1 MKPRVHR
8 HGILLLLLLLFVT
21 VVPPLSAQETVPDPV
36 LELMSHMSPE
46 AKVGQL
52 VMVTYPGTATGDE
65 SDIARLIRDYHIGG
79 VLLKPQNGNFGIGI
93 APGDF
98 ISITNA
104 LQTAVW
110 ETAPEASVPD
120 VTESGLPQTNP
131 YVPLL
136 VAIQATENGIAPST
150 LVSGSSALPTQMAIG
165 ATWDPELAET
175 VGAVLGRELSALG
188 VNLYLGPD
196 LDVLYTPRPGDPA
209 DLDTRVFGGDPFW
222 VGEMGSA
229 YITGLHAGSEGR
241 LLVAPRHLPGL
252 GSADRPLEE
261 EIPTIQKPLEL
272 LRQIELVPFFAAA
285 AEAPGNATSA
295 DGFVVTH
302 IRYRGFQGSNIRQT
316 TRPIS
321 LDATALQLVTGL
333 GEVAPWRD
341 AGGVLIADNLGM
353 QSVLLSYDPRGLTFN
368 ARRVA
373 QDALSAGNDLLIL
386 DRFGSPDRWDIHFTN
401 IRDTLK
407 FLASRY
413 KDEPAFQ
420 ALVDAS
426 VYRILSMK
434 LGIYPRLHI
443 DDVRVDATEA
453 RGSLGG
459 GELVNAQVASGAL
472 TLVFP
477 LTEDLAPSPPQEGD
491 SVVVFVQEQAWP
503 ITDDGDAVL
512 TPLTSQAVVDT
523 ILRFYGPDGAGV
535 IRPYS
540 VRAFSFARL
549 VTALEEIDTET
560 VPDETGEEATI
571 GTGDDEIEPPTL
583 TTVIDNALA
592 NADWI
597 VFATSGL
604 DSSSEE
610 SGALKQFL
618 ASQANLLD
626 ARIAVLSF
634 GPPYELDATEISK
647 LDVFY
652 AVYSPG
658 EAFVEA
664 GVRALFQD
672 MVAAG
677 DSPVDIPA
685 LNYYIS
691 ERTMPAPDQVLTLGI
706 VDEAGEELTQTARSN
721 IHVGD
726 IINLRTDM
734 ILDRNGR
741 VVPDGTPVQFT
752 LNYPQESVH
761 HVIAAE
767 TTDGAAAAAVT
778 LDRIG
783 QLDITVQS
791 EPATSSVKLELV
803 IRDDGVTITEVE
815 PTPTSTSTL
824 EPTPTPTPTP
834 TATPTPDPVPT
845 KGDQLPDPPQ
855 LPVPSRAKLIRWG
868 FLGAAAITLLGLLL
882 AREQALGADAAT
894 RIALV
899 SLIGSLVGYNLLM
912 IVTSWWYPFVR
923 YSLVTREY
931 LGGVVAV
938 SVGGCVMALALR
950 MTPPQRGRERG
961 LAETREADKRYLRSR
976 L

>member
-8 HGILLLLLLLFVT
+8 HGILFLLLLLSIT
-21 VVPPLSAQETVPDPV
+21 VVPPLSAQETAPDPI
-36 LELMSHMSPE
+36 LELMSLMSPE

-52 VMVTYPGTATGDE
+52 VLVTYPGTAIGDD
-65 SDIARLIRDYHIGG
+65 SDIARLIRDHYIGG
-79 VLLKPQNGNFGIGI
+79 VLLRPQNGNFGISI

-98 ISITNA
+98 VSITNA
-104 LQTAVW
+104 LQTVAW
-110 ETAPEASVPD
+110 ETASAASEPA

-136 VAIQATENGIAPST
+136 VGIQATENGIAPST
-150 LVSGSSALPTQMAIG
+150 LVSGSSALPTHMAIG
-165 ATWDPELAET
+165 ATWDPEIAET
-175 VGAVLGRELSALG
+175 VGAVLGRELSGLG

-209 DLDTRVFGGDPFW
+209 DLGTRVFGGDPFW
-222 VGEMGSA
+222 VGEMGTA
-229 YITGLHAGSEGR
+229 YITGLRTGSEGR

-285 AEAPGNATSA
+285 ADAPGSATSA
-295 DGFVVTH
+295 DAFVVTH

-321 LDATALQLVTGL
+321 LDATALQLVTSL
-333 GEVAPWRD
+333 EEVAPWRD
-341 AGGVLIADNLGM
+341 AGGVLIADSLGM
-353 QSVLLSYDPRGLTFN
+353 RSVLLSYDPRGSTFN

-386 DRFGSPDRWDIHFTN
+386 DRFGSPDFWDIHFTN

-443 DDVRVDATEA
+443 DDVCVDATEA
-453 RGSLGG
+453 RESLGG

-477 LTEDLAPSPPQEGD
+477 LTEDLASSPPQEGD
-491 SVVVFVQEQAWP
+491 SVVVFAQEQPWP
-503 ITDDGDAVL
+503 VTDAGGAVL
-512 TPLTSQAVVDT
+512 TPLTGQAVADT

-535 IRPYS
+535 IRSYA
-540 VRAFSFARL
+540 VRVFSFEDL
-549 VTALEEIDTET
+549 VTALEETGAET
-560 VPDETGEEATI
+560 AVEETGEETTI
-571 GTGDDEIEPPTL
+571 GTGDDESEPPTL
-583 TTVIDNALA
+583 GTVIDNALV

-604 DSSSEE
+604 DSKSEE

-618 ASQANLLD
+618 ASRANLLE
-626 ARIAVLSF
+626 ARVAVLSF

-652 AVYSPG
+652 AMYSPG

-664 GVRALFQD
+664 GVRALFRD
-672 MVAAG
+672 MMAAG

-691 ERTMPAPDQVLTLGI
+691 EQTMPAPDQVLTLGI
-706 VDEAGEELTQTARSN
+706 VDEAGEPLTQTARSS

-726 IINLRTDM
+726 VINLRTDV

-741 VVPDGTPVQFT
+741 VVPDGTPVHFT

-761 HVIAAE
+761 HTIVAE
-767 TTDGAAAAAVT
+767 TADGAAAAAVT

-815 PTPTSTSTL
+815 PTPTPTATL
-824 EPTPTPTPTP
+824 EPTPTPSPTP

-845 KGDQLPDPPQ
+845 KGGQLPDPPQ

-868 FLGAAAITLLGLLL
+868 FAGAAAITLLGFLL
-882 AREQALGADAAT
+882 AREQALSADVAT
-894 RIALV
+894 RIALA
-899 SLIGSLVGYNLLM
+899 SLIGCLVGYNLLM
-912 IVTSWWYPFVR
+912 AVSSWWFPFIR
-923 YSLVTREY
+923 YSLVAREY
-931 LGGVVAV
+931 LGGVVTV
-938 SVGGCVMALALR
+938 TVGGCVMALSLWMAQ
-950 MTPPQRGRERG
+950 PQAGRERG
-961 LAETREADKRYLRSR
+961 RPETRNADKRYSGSR

>member
-1 MKPRVHR
+1 MKPRVPR
-8 HGILLLLLLLFVT
+8 HGILLLLLLLSMT
-21 VVPPLSAQETVPDPV
+21 VVPPLTAQEPVPDPV
-36 LELMSHMSPE
+36 LELMSLMSPE

-52 VMVTYPGTATGDE
+52 VLVTYPGAAIGDE
-65 SDIARLIRDYHIGG
+65 SDVARLIRDYYIGG
-79 VLLKPQNGNFGIGI
+79 VLLRPQNGNFGIGI
-93 APGDF
+93 EPGDF
-98 ISITNA
+98 VSITNA
-104 LQTAVW
+104 LQTVAW
-110 ETAPEASVPD
+110 GTDPAASLPA
-120 VTESGLPQTNP
+120 VTESGLLQSTP

-136 VAIQATENGIAPST
+136 VGIQATEDGIAPST
-150 LVSGSSALPTQMAIG
+150 LVDGSSALPTQMAIG
-165 ATWDPELAET
+165 ATWDPETAET
-175 VGAVLGRELSALG
+175 VGSVLGRELSALG

-222 VGEMGSA
+222 VGEMGTA
-229 YITGLHAGSEGR
+229 YIAGLHVGSEGR

-252 GSADRPLEE
+252 GSADRPLED

-285 AEAPGNATSA
+285 AEAPGSATSA
-295 DGFVVTH
+295 DAFVVTH
-302 IRYRGFQGSNIRQT
+302 IRYRGFQGSNIRKT

-321 LDATALQLVTGL
+321 LDATALRLVTSL
-333 GEVAPWRD
+333 EEVAPWRD
-341 AGGVLIADNLGM
+341 GGGVLIADSLGM
-353 QSVLLSYDPRGLTFN
+353 RSVLLSYDPRGLTFN

-386 DRFGSPDRWDIHFTN
+386 DRFGSPDHWDVHFTN
-401 IRDTLK
+401 IRDTLE

-434 LGIYPRLHI
+434 LGLYPRLHI

-453 RGSLGG
+453 RGSLDG

-491 SVVVFVQEQAWP
+491 SVVVFAQEQVWP
-503 ITDDGDAVL
+503 VTDAGGTVL
-512 TPLTSQAVVDT
+512 TPLTGKAIADT

-535 IRPYS
+535 LRSYA
-540 VRAFSFARL
+540 VRAFSFTDL
-549 VTALEEIDTET
+549 VTVLEDTGAET
-560 VPDETGEEATI
+560 TLEETGEET
-571 GTGDDEIEPPTL
+571 EPPTL
-583 TTVIDNALA
+583 VAAVNDALA
-592 NADWI
+592 SADWI
-597 VFATSGL
+597 VFATTGL
-604 DSSSEE
+604 DSNSEGA
-610 SGALKQFL
+610 GALKQFL
-618 ASQANLLD
+618 ASRANLLD
-626 ARIAVLSF
+626 ASVAVLSF

-652 AVYSPG
+652 GLYSTG

-664 GVRALFQD
+664 GVRALFRD
-672 MVAAG
+672 IVAAG

-691 ERTMPAPDQVLTLGI
+691 EQTMPAPGQLLALGI
-706 VDEAGEELTQTARSN
+706 VDDAGEELTQTARSN
-721 IHVGD
+721 IHIGD
-726 IINLRTDM
+726 VINLRTDV

-741 VVPDGTPVQFT
+741 VVPDGTPVNFT

-761 HVIAAE
+761 QMIVGE
-767 TTDGAAAAAVT
+767 TSDGTATAAVT

-783 QLDITVQS
+783 QLDITIQS

-803 IRDDGVTITEVE
+803 IRDEGVTITEVE
-815 PTPTSTSTL
+815 PTPTPTSTL
-824 EPTPTPTPTP
+824 EPTPTPTPSPTS

-845 KGDQLPDPPQ
+845 KGNQLPDPPQ

-868 FLGAAAITLLGLLL
+868 FASAAAITLFGFLL
-882 AREQALGADAAT
+882 AREQALSAETAT
-894 RIALV
+894 RIALAG
-899 SLIGSLVGYNLLM
+899 LIGSLVGYNLLM
-912 IVTSWWYPFVR
+912 ATSRWWFPVVR
-923 YSLVTREY
+923 YSLVAREY
-931 LGGVVAV
+931 LGGVVTV
-938 SVGGCVMALALR
+938 SVGGCVMALALW
-950 MTPPQRGRERG
+950 MTPPQSGRERSR
-961 LAETREADKRYLRSR
+961 AETRNVHNRY
-976 L
+976 

>member
-1 MKPRVHR
+1 MKPRVYR
-8 HGILLLLLLLFVT
+8 HGILLLLLLCMT
-21 VVPPLSAQETVPDPV
+21 VVPPLSAQETADDPV
-36 LELMSHMSPE
+36 LELMSLMSPE

-52 VMVTYPGTATGDE
+52 VLVTYPGTATGSG

-79 VLLKPQNGNFGIGI
+79 VLLRPQNGNFGVGI
-93 APGDF
+93 TPGDF
-98 ISITNA
+98 VSITNA
-104 LQTAVW
+104 LQTMVW
-110 ETAPEASVPD
+110 ETAQAVPLPA
-120 VTESGLPQTNP
+120 VTESGLLQTTP

-136 VAIQATENGIAPST
+136 VGIQATENGIAPST
-150 LVSGSSALPTQMAIG
+150 LVNGGSALPTQMAIG
-165 ATWDPELAET
+165 ATWDPEIAET
-175 VGAVLGRELSALG
+175 VGAVLGGELSALG

-209 DLDTRVFGGDPFW
+209 DLGTQVFGGDPFW
-222 VGEMGSA
+222 VGQMGTA
-229 YITGLHAGSEGR
+229 YIAGLHAGSEGR

-285 AEAPGNATSA
+285 AEAPGSATSA
-295 DGFVVTH
+295 DAFVVTH

-321 LDATALQLVTGL
+321 LDATALQLVTSL
-333 GEVAPWRD
+333 EEVAPWRD
-341 AGGVLIADNLGM
+341 GGGVLIADNLGM
-353 QSVLLSYDPRGLTFN
+353 RSVLLSYDPRGLTFN

-386 DRFGSPDRWDIHFTN
+386 DRLGSLDNWDIHFTN
-401 IRDTLK
+401 IRDTLE

-420 ALVDAS
+420 VLVDAS

-443 DDVRVDATEA
+443 DEVRVDATEA
-453 RGSLGG
+453 RASLGG
-459 GELVNAQVASGAL
+459 GELVNAQAASGAL

-477 LTEDLAPSPPQEGD
+477 LTEDLAPPPPQEGD
-491 SVVVFVQEQAWP
+491 SVVVFVQERAWP
-503 ITDDGDAVL
+503 ITTAEGAVL
-512 TPLTSQAVVDT
+512 TPLTAQAFADT
-523 ILRFYGPDGAGV
+523 ILRFYGPEGAGV
-535 IRPYS
+535 IRSYA
-540 VRAFSFARL
+540 VRAFPFTGL
-549 VTALEEIDTET
+549 VTALEE
-560 VPDETGEEATI
+560 TGEETI
-571 GTGDDEIEPPTL
+571 SGTGDDETEPSTL
-583 TTVIDNALA
+583 VTAIDSALA

-604 DSSSEE
+604 DSNSEGA
-610 SGALKQFL
+610 GALKQFL
-618 ASQANLLD
+618 ATRANLLD
-626 ARIAVLSF
+626 ARIAVLSL

-652 AVYSPG
+652 GLYSTG

-664 GVRALFQD
+664 GVRALFRD
-672 MVAAG
+672 VVAAG

-691 ERTMPAPDQVLTLGI
+691 EQTMPESDQVLTLAI
-706 VDEAGEELTQTARSN
+706 VDDAGEPLTQTARSN

-726 IINLRTDM
+726 VINLRTDV

-741 VVPDGTPVQFT
+741 VVPDGTPVNIT
-752 LNYPQESVH
+752 LNYPQEGVH
-761 HVIAAE
+761 DVIYGE
-767 TTDGAAAAAVT
+767 TSNGTAAAAVT

-815 PTPTSTSTL
+815 PTPTPTPTL
-824 EPTPTPTPTP
+824 EPTPTPSPTP
-834 TATPTPDPVPT
+834 TATPTPDPVTT
-845 KGDQLPDPPQ
+845 KGGQLPDPPQ
-855 LPVPSRAKLIRWG
+855 LPVPIRAKLIRWG
-868 FLGAAAITLLGLLL
+868 FSGAAAITLLAFLL
-882 AREQALGADAAT
+882 AREQTLSAEIAT
-894 RIALV
+894 RIALA
-899 SLIGSLVGYNLLM
+899 SLIGCLVGYNLLM
-912 IVTSWWYPFVR
+912 AISSWWFPFVR
-923 YSLVTREY
+923 YTLVAREY
-931 LGGVVAV
+931 LGGAV
-938 SVGGCVMALALR
+938 TVTVGGSVMALSLWLAE
-950 MTPPQRGRERG
+950 PQGGPERGR
-961 LAETREADKRYLRSR
+961 AETRNADKRNFGSR

>member
-1 MKPRVHR
+1 MKPRVRR
-8 HGILLLLLLLFVT
+8 HGLLLLLLLLSMT

-36 LELMSHMSPE
+36 LELMSLMSPE

-52 VMVTYPGTATGDE
+52 VLVTYPGTAIGDE
-65 SDIARLIRDYHIGG
+65 SDIARLIRDYNIGG
-79 VLLKPQNGNFGIGI
+79 VLLRPQNGNFGVGI

-98 ISITNA
+98 VSITNA
-104 LQTAVW
+104 LQTVAW
-110 ETAPEASVPD
+110 ETVPAASVPAG
-120 VTESGLPQTNP
+120 TESGLPESIP

-136 VAIQATENGIAPST
+136 VGIQATEDGIAPST
-150 LVSGSSALPTQMAIG
+150 LVNGSSALPTQMAIG
-165 ATWDPELAET
+165 ATWEPEIAET
-175 VGAVLGRELSALG
+175 VGSVLGRELSALG

-209 DLDTRVFGGDPFW
+209 DLGTRVFGGDPFW
-222 VGEMGSA
+222 VGQMGTA
-229 YITGLHAGSEGR
+229 YIAGLHAGSEGR

-252 GSADRPLEE
+252 GSADRPLED

-285 AEAPGNATSA
+285 ADAPGSATSA
-295 DGFVVTH
+295 DAFVVTH

-321 LDATALQLVTGL
+321 LDATALQLVTSL
-333 GEVAPWRD
+333 EEVGPWRD
-341 AGGVLIADNLGM
+341 GGGVLIADNLGM
-353 QSVLLSYDPRGLTFN
+353 RSVLLSYDPRGVIFN

-386 DRFGSPDRWDIHFTN
+386 DRFGSPDNWDIHFTN
-401 IRDTLK
+401 IRDTLE

-420 ALVDAS
+420 TLVDTS

-443 DDVRVDATEA
+443 DDVRVDAAEA
-453 RGSLGG
+453 HGSLGG
-459 GELVNAQVASGAL
+459 GKLVNAQVASGAL

-491 SVVVFVQEQAWP
+491 SVVVFVQEQVWP
-503 ITDDGDAVL
+503 LTDAGGAVL
-512 TPLTSQAVVDT
+512 TPLTGQAVADT

-535 IRPYS
+535 IPS
-540 VRAFSFARL
+540 NTVRAFSFQDL
-549 VTALEEIDTET
+549 VAALEETGAETTLEEIDAET
-560 VPDETGEEATI
+560 PID
-571 GTGDDEIEPPTL
+571 TGDVPEPPTL
-583 TTVIDNALA
+583 AAAINNALG

-604 DSSSEE
+604 DSNSEG

-618 ASQANLLD
+618 ASRANLLD
-626 ARIAVLSF
+626 ARVAVLSF

-652 AVYSPG
+652 ALYSPG

-664 GVRALFQD
+664 GVRALFRD
-672 MVAAG
+672 TAAAG

-685 LNYYIS
+685 LNYYLS
-691 ERTMPAPDQVLTLGI
+691 EQTMPAPGQLLALGI
-706 VDEAGEELTQTARSN
+706 VGEAGEELTQTARSN

-726 IINLRTDM
+726 VIYLRTDV

-741 VVPDGTPVQFT
+741 VVPDGTPVSFI
-752 LNYPQESVH
+752 LNYPQESVQH
-761 HVIAAE
+761 TIVSE
-767 TTDGAAAAAVT
+767 TADGAAAAAVT

-783 QLDITVQS
+783 QLDITVRS

-803 IRDDGVTITEVE
+803 IRDDGVTITKVE
-815 PTPTSTSTL
+815 PTPTSTSTP
-824 EPTPTPTPTP
+824 EPTPTPSPTP

-845 KGDQLPDPPQ
+845 KGNQLPDPPQ

-868 FLGAAAITLLGLLL
+868 FAGAAAITLFGFLS
-882 AREQALGADAAT
+882 AREQALSAEIAT
-894 RIALV
+894 RIALAG
-899 SLIGSLVGYNLLM
+899 LIGCLVGYNLLM
-912 IVTSWWYPFVR
+912 AISRWWFPVVR

-931 LGGVVAV
+931 LGGVVTLT
-938 SVGGCVMALALR
+938 VGGCVMALALR
-950 MTPPQRGRERG
+950 MAQPQSARERSR
-961 LAETREADKRYLRSR
+961 AETRHVHSRY
-976 L
+976 

>member
-1 MKPRVHR
+1 MKPRVRR
-8 HGILLLLLLLFVT
+8 HGILLLLLLLTVT
-21 VVPPLSAQETVPDPV
+21 VVPPLRAQETLPDPV
-36 LELMSHMSPE
+36 LELMSLMSPE

-52 VMVTYPGTATGDE
+52 VLVTYPGTSIGDE
-65 SDIARLIRDYHIGG
+65 SDIARLIREYYIGG
-79 VLLKPQNGNFGIGI
+79 ILLRPQNGNFGIGI
-93 APGDF
+93 TPGDF
-98 ISITNA
+98 VSITNA
-104 LQTAVW
+104 LQTVAW
-110 ETAPEASVPD
+110 EASTAASVPT
-120 VTESGLPQTNP
+120 VTESGLPQTTP

-136 VAIQATENGIAPST
+136 IGIKATEDGIPPST

-165 ATWDPELAET
+165 ATWEPAIAET
-175 VGAVLGRELSALG
+175 VGAVLGRELAALG

-209 DLDTRVFGGDPFW
+209 DLDTQVFGGDPFW
-222 VGEMGSA
+222 VGEMGTA
-229 YITGLHAGSEGR
+229 YIAGLHTGSEGR

-285 AEAPGNATSA
+285 AEAPGSAASA
-295 DGFVVTH
+295 DAFVVTH

-321 LDATALQLVTGL
+321 LDATALQLVTSL
-333 GEVAPWRD
+333 EEVAPWRGG
-341 AGGVLIADNLGM
+341 GGVLIGDNLGM
-353 QSVLLSYDPRGLTFN
+353 RSVLLSYDPRGLTFN

-386 DRFGSPDRWDIHFTN
+386 DHFGSPDQWDTHFTN

-413 KDEPAFQ
+413 RDEPAFQ
-420 ALVDAS
+420 VLVDAS

-434 LGIYPRLHI
+434 LGIYPRLHV
-443 DDVRVDATEA
+443 DDVRVDATQA
-453 RGSLGG
+453 RASLGG

-477 LTEDLAPSPPQEGD
+477 MTEDLAPSPPQEGD
-491 SVVVFVQEQAWP
+491 SVVVFVQEEALP
-503 ITDDGDAVL
+503 ITDAADAVL
-512 TPLTSQAVVDT
+512 TPLTAQAVVDT

-535 IRPYS
+535 IPAYA
-540 VRAFSFARL
+540 VRAFSFKELA
-549 VTALEEIDTET
+549 TALEE
-560 VPDETGEEATI
+560 TGEETVI
-571 GTGDDEIEPPTL
+571 STGDDEAEPPTL
-583 TTVIDNALA
+583 VAAIDNALVD
-592 NADWI
+592 ADWI

-604 DSSSEE
+604 DAHSEGA
-610 SGALKQFL
+610 GALKEFL

-626 ARIAVLSF
+626 AHIAVLSF
-634 GPPYELDATEISK
+634 GPPYELDGTEISK

-652 AVYSPG
+652 ELYSTG

-664 GVRALFQD
+664 GVRALFRD
-672 MVAAG
+672 IVAAG

-685 LNYYIS
+685 LNYYMS
-691 ERTMPAPDQVLTLGI
+691 EQTMPAPDQVLTLGI
-706 VDEAGEELTQTARSN
+706 VDDAGEALTQTARSN

-726 IINLRTDM
+726 VINLRTDM

-741 VVPDGTPVQFT
+741 VVPDGTPVNFT

-761 HVIAAE
+761 HVIVAE
-767 TTDGAAAAAVT
+767 TSDGTAAAAVT

-815 PTPTSTSTL
+815 PTQTPTSTL
-824 EPTPTPTPTP
+824 EPTPTPSPTP
-834 TATPTPDPVPT
+834 TATATPDPVPT
-845 KGDQLPDPPQ
+845 KGGQLPDPPQ
-855 LPVPSRAKLIRWG
+855 LPVPNRAKLIRWG
-868 FLGAAAITLLGLLL
+868 FSGAAVITLLGFLL
-882 AREQALGADAAT
+882 AREQALSAEAAT
-894 RIALV
+894 RIALA
-899 SLIGSLVGYNLLM
+899 SLIGCLVGYNLLM
-912 IVTSWWYPFVR
+912 AITSWWFPFIR
-923 YSLVTREY
+923 YSLVAREY
-931 LGGVVAV
+931 LGGVVTV
-938 SVGGCVMALALR
+938 TVGSCVMALSLWLAQ
-950 MTPPQRGRERG
+950 PPGGPPRGR
-961 LAETREADKRYLRSR
+961 AETRNADKRYFGSR